1 MSAIRRLLRGV
12 AWGLLDILVIDM
24 PPGTGDTQLSISED
38 IPVSGNK
45 TIIYL
50 FILLKFFYLWQY
62 ACTCCCL
69 CLFVCLLVGV
79 VLVSTPQDLSL
90 SDARKGAEMF
100 KKVNI
105 PVSLKLQYCIL
116 IMHKQQ

>member
-45 TIIYL
+45 SIIYL
-50 FILLKFFYLWQY
+50 FY
-62 ACTCCCL
+62 
-69 CLFVCLLVGV
+69 
-79 VLVSTPQDLSL
+79 
-90 SDARKGAEMF
+90 
-100 KKVNI
+100 
-105 PVSLKLQYCIL
+105 
-116 IMHKQQ
+116 